1 MESEPGVDVDEDVD
15 EDGERPEAMQQV
27 RAGRDGGW
35 VNCNGNQFIR
45 IWSKPILPKPDGV
58 IASQQAAWG
67 SGFKQ
72 ATACEPGRCDSG
84 FETDWR
90 PCASGPDKEGVRLAR
105 AMVRSS
111 PCHGCP
117 QAPSPSPTRRARPG
131 ADSDSEQRTAARLT
145 NALSQ
150 PTCRAH
156 IAVRESRH
164 GLCLCAPPG
173 WAVTAPVTVISQY
186 SMPHF
191 RSSIHPGNYKVP
203 ALSIRPRALPPIA
216 PAQQPIE
223 PASAA
228 AFAIV
233 PSTRPPVCA
242 DKARRACGS
251 LQWHIP
257 TLSRLPVDALGH
269 TGVRHHTRLPFC
281 LRLGQL
287 LSCPSTVHAASRS
300 DRHGGLC
307 RHDHGCKANSHQLPV
322 LAPWLTT
329 AMASMAKGEGGPA
342 GRPSA
347 AAADKAAAHGIPF

>member
-1 MESEPGVDVDEDVD
+1 MPWLPSSPLTL
-15 EDGERPEAMQQV
+15 AHQA
-27 RAGRDGGW
+27 RA
-35 VNCNGNQFIR
+35 
-45 IWSKPILPKPDGV
+45 
-58 IASQQAAWG
+58 AG
-67 SGFKQ
+67 SGQ
-72 ATACEPGRCDSG
+72 RQRAENSG
-84 FETDWR
+84 EADQ
-90 PCASGPDKEGVRLAR
+90 
-105 AMVRSS
+105 
-111 PCHGCP
+111 CP
-117 QAPSPSPTRRARPG
+117 QPADMPG
-131 ADSDSEQRTAARLT
+131 AHCSQRE
-145 NALSQ
+145 
-150 PTCRAH
+150 P
-156 IAVRESRH
+156 SRP
-164 GLCLCAPPG
+164 LPMRPPPPPPG